1 MVINTSVSPA
11 LLPSNPLPVTKSSA
25 QPNPAGAA
33 SSTDS
38 PSLSV
43 NAEDLAAFGS
53 ELTTDDAA
61 QQSTDFARNSI
72 LNQSALTLLAHGQH
86 QSQTV
91 MDLLTQ

>member
-1 MVINTSVSPA
+1 MVINTSVSSA
-11 LLPSNPLPVTKSSA
+11 SVLGNPSPVTKSNVQS
-25 QPNPAGAA
+25 NPAGTA

-38 PSLSV
+38 PNLSV

-53 ELTTDDAA
+53 EITTDDAA

-72 LNQSALTLLAHGQH
+72 LNQSSLALLAHGQH

-91 MDLLTQ
+91 MDLLAQ